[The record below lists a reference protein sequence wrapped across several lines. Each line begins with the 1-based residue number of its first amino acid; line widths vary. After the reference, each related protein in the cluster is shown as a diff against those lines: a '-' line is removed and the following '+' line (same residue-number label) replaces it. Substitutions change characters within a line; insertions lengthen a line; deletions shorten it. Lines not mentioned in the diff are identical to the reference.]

1 LQKAKIKTLGLLTF
15 DVEKPESF
23 SEKKYYKVVMGSP
36 VLLTYL
42 GSKLLAGKRKKRL
55 NKQKQNLQKTPDFCN
70 VPTVNRLITESR
82 CSWRRVL

>member
-36 VLLTYL
+36 VLLMYL
-42 GSKLLAGKRKKRL
+42 G
-55 NKQKQNLQKTPDFCN
+55 
-70 VPTVNRLITESR
+70 
-82 CSWRRVL
+82 